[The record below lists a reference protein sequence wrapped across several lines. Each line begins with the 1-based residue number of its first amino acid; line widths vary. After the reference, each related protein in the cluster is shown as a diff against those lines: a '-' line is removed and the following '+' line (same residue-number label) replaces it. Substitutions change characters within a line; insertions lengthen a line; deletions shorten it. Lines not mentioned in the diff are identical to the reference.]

1 VPLALY
7 MDVHVPRAVTNGL
20 KRRGVEVLT
29 AQEDGSSEFDDPSL
43 LDRATKLRCPLYTQ
57 DDDLLAEARRR
68 QRSDESFAGVIYS
81 HQLRSPVGRC
91 IDDLT
96 LIAKTFEPDD
106 LKNRVEFIPFS

>member
-1 VPLALY
+1 MPLAFY
-7 MDVHVPRAVTNGL
+7 MDVHVPRAITNGL
-20 KRRGVEVLT
+20 RRRGVEVIT
-29 AQEDGSSEFDDPSL
+29 AQEDGSAQLDDPPL
-43 LDRATKLRCPLYTQ
+43 LDRATELNRPLYTQ

-68 QRSDESFAGVIYS
+68 QRADELFVGVIYS

-91 IDDLT
+91 VDDLE